1 LVKET
6 GGIIMK
12 QIWISKAGDVDVL
25 KVKEAPDPSPSDDEV
40 LIDVKCSGINFAD
53 ILARMGMYPD
63 APPIPC
69 VVGYEVSGIV
79 EKVGKDVTQFKEG
92 DRVFA
97 LTRFGG
103 YSTKVLTKEIYA
115 MSMPDEM
122 SFEEGA
128 ALPVNYLTAYLG
140 VLYMGNLK
148 QHERI
153 LIHSAGGGVGLASIQ
168 LAKWVGA
175 EIFGTASYVKH
186 DYLKSIG
193 VHHTIDY
200 RSQDF
205 EEEVKRITGGKGVH
219 LIMDAI
225 GGEYLKKDYRILSP
239 LGRIIT
245 FGVSGAVKKRTRSII
260 TLLKTVFKMPKF
272 KPLSLLNK
280 NRGVFGLNIGHLWNE
295 REALNYVTDKLLTLY
310 NDGKIKPHIDSVF
323 PFDKIRD
330 AHKYIQERKNIGKVL
345 LSVQ

>member
-1 LVKET
+1 
-6 GGIIMK
+6 MK
-12 QIWISKAGDVDVL
+12 QIWISKAGDIDVL
-25 KVKEAPDPSPSDDEV
+25 QVKEGPDPSPSNDDI

-97 LTRFGG
+97 LTKFGG
-103 YSTKVLTKEIYA
+103 YSTKALTKEIYT
-115 MSMPDEM
+115 MSMPDKM

-128 ALPVNYLTAYLG
+128 GLPVNYFTAYLG
-140 VLYMGNLK
+140 LFYMGNLK
-148 QHERI
+148 KHERI

-168 LAKWVGA
+168 LAKSIGA
-175 EIFGTASYVKH
+175 EIYGTASAGKH

-193 VHHTIDY
+193 VHHTINY
-200 RSQDF
+200 RKKDF
-205 EEEVKRITGGKGVH
+205 EEEIRQMTHGKGVH

-225 GGEYLKKDYRILSP
+225 GGEYLKKDYRILAP

-245 FGVSGAVKKRTRSII
+245 FGVSGAAKKRTRSLIA
-260 TLLKTVFKMPKF
+260 LLKTVFKMPKF

-280 NRGVFGLNIGHLWNE
+280 NKGVFGLNIGHLWDEN
-295 REALNYVTDKLLTLY
+295 EALNYVKNKLLALY

-323 PFDKIRD
+323 PFDKIGD
-330 AHKYIQERKNIGKVL
+330 AHKYIQDRKNIGKVV
-345 LSVQ
+345 LSV